1 MPQATDFYGNSFGS
15 SRTSHELERFVRL
28 LIHGDRVGCRDLVRE
43 FLDGHSEC
51 SGDAT
56 CALRELA
63 WPACATLDALAR
75 RDQIGTAE
83 EHSAT
88 VLLAQLV
95 QRIECGLAKRP
106 ARCKL
111 VVVATGP
118 RSTEELAG
126 EIFSGLA
133 EADGFDILYLGG
145 GVESDELFSQIAA
158 RRPAYFVSFAA
169 AGPDAPRLRRLIT
182 AVRTQDP
189 VPGLRLGVGGGVFE
203 RAPGL
208 AEEIGAHFEAN
219 SPFDM
224 LAELQRIETSSVAGH
239 SSKTP
244 RSRAA

>member
-126 EIFSGLA
+126 EIFS
-133 EADGFDILYLGG
+133 
-145 GVESDELFSQIAA
+145 QIAA

-224 LAELQRIETSSVAGH
+224 LADLQRIETSSVAGH

>member
-1 MPQATDFYGNSFGS
+1 MPQATDFYGNGFGS
-15 SRTSHELERFVRL
+15 SSTSRELERFVRL
-28 LIHGDRVGCRDLVRE
+28 LIQGDRVGCRDLIRE
-43 FLDGHSEC
+43 YLDSLSPGG
-51 SGDAT
+51 GDAAG
-56 CALRELA
+56 ALRDLA

-75 RDQIGTAE
+75 RDQIGSAE

-111 VVVATGP
+111 LVVSTGP
-118 RSTEELAG
+118 RSTEELSG

-133 EADGFDILYLGG
+133 EADGFDVLYLGG
-145 GVESDELFSQIAA
+145 GVESDDLFSQIAA
-158 RRPAYFVSFAA
+158 RRPSYFVSFAA
-169 AGPDAPRLRRLIT
+169 SGPDAPRLRRLIT

-189 VPGLRLGVGGGVFE
+189 VPGIRLGVGAGVFE

-208 AEEIGAHFEAN
+208 GEEIGADFEAN
-219 SPFDM
+219 TPFEM
-224 LAELQRIETSSVAGH
+224 LAELQRLEASQAASRPTKS
-239 SSKTP
+239 P

>member
-1 MPQATDFYGNSFGS
+1 MPQATDFYGHGSGS
-15 SRTSHELERFVRL
+15 SRTSRELERFVRL
-28 LIHGDRVGCRDLVRE
+28 LIQGDRVGCRDLLRE
-43 FLDGHSEC
+43 YLDGRTEQER
-51 SGDAT
+51 DAT
-56 CALRELA
+56 SALRDLA
-63 WPACATLDALAR
+63 WPACAALDALAR

-95 QRIECGLAKRP
+95 QRIECGLAKRS

-133 EADGFDILYLGG
+133 EADGFDILFLGG
-145 GVESDELFSQIAA
+145 GVESDELFAQIAA

-169 AGPDAPRLRRLIT
+169 SGPDAPRLRRLIT
-182 AVRTQDP
+182 AVHTQDP
-189 VPGLRLGVGGGVFE
+189 VPGLRLGVGAGVFE
-203 RAPGL
+203 RAQGL
-208 AEEIGAHFEAN
+208 GEEIGADFEAN

-224 LAELQRIETSSVAGH
+224 LSELQRLETTGTVRRTSTTS
-239 SSKTP
+239 